1 MEGAFLLRK
10 KCKDAQVNQI
20 EVTRDGAV
28 LSVQLNRPDKK
39 NAINKGMYGDL
50 NAALTEATEDFGIRA
65 VVLSGAGDCFTAGN
79 DIFDFANDVPTDSSA
94 PGFQFIQN
102 LHNFPKPLIAAVHGR
117 AVGIGTTALL
127 HCDAVYAA
135 PDTQFSMPFVT
146 LGLVPEAGSSFLFP
160 RLVGL
165 ARASEILLTGRTF
178 NASEGREIGLVN
190 SIEEDPLAAA
200 MKTAQRIAEQPP
212 TAVMNT
218 KALIKSS
225 NHGPVE
231 AVMEAEGE
239 LFRIALQSEEAQAAF
254 MKFMSGKGK

>member
-1 MEGAFLLRK
+1 MNE
-10 KCKDAQVNQI
+10 I

-28 LSVQLNRPDKK
+28 MSIQLNRPEKK
-39 NAINKGMYGDL
+39 NAINKGMYMAL
-50 NAALTEATEDFGIRA
+50 NAALIEATQDFGVRA
-65 VVLSGAGDCFTAGN
+65 VVLSGAGDSFTAGN

-135 PDTQFSMPFVT
+135 PDTNFSMPFVT

-160 RLVGL
+160 RLVGH
-165 ARASEILLTGRTF
+165 ARASEIFLTGRSF
-178 NASEGREIGLVN
+178 GAEEGREIGLVN
-190 SIEEDPLAAA
+190 SIENEPLAVA
-200 MKTAQRIAEQPP
+200 MKLAHRIAEQPP
-212 TAVMNT
+212 TAVINT
-218 KALIKSS
+218 KALLKSS
-225 NHGPVE
+225 NHAPVE

-239 LFRIALQSEEAQAAF
+239 LFRIALQSDEAQAAF
-254 MKFMSGKGK
+254 MSFMSGKGK